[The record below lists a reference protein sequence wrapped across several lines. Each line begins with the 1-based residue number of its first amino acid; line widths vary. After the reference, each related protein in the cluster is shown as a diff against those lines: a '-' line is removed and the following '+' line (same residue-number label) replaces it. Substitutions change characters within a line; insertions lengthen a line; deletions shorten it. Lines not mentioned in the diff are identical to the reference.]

1 MKRITIYIMVLAVA
15 TLIPMRGMDIG
26 KLRPVGLIQLYK
38 EAGEVFIVTDTG
50 DSGYGETVDKA
61 FDNLEDTT
69 SGVIFLD
76 TADYLLISETAK
88 DAAMELGQYV
98 KPTIEICIAEKD
110 IDPIQAAEYLAVHH
124 PEVKLRDENAFRTV
138 QKLTQENGRMI
149 LKKMEEKDEN
159 N

>member
-1 MKRITIYIMVLAVA
+1 MKRIAVYIAVLLIVM
-15 TLIPMRGMDIG
+15 LIPMQGMDIG

-38 EAGEVFIVTDTG
+38 EAGEMLIVTDTK
-50 DSGYGETVDKA
+50 DSGRGKTVDEA
-61 FDNLEDTT
+61 FGNLEDTT

-110 IDPIQAAEYLAVHH
+110 IDPVQAAEYLAVHH
-124 PEVKLRDENAFRTV
+124 PEVKLRDENAFRTA

>member
-1 MKRITIYIMVLAVA
+1 MKRIAVYAALLAS
-15 TLIPMRGMDIG
+15 TLLFPMRGMDIG

-38 EAGEVFIVTDTG
+38 EAGKVFVVTDTG
-50 DSGYGETVDKA
+50 DSGRGKTVDEA
-61 FDNLEDTT
+61 FGNLEDTT

-110 IDPIQAAEYLAVHH
+110 IDPVKAAEYLAVHH
-124 PEVKLRDENAFRTV
+124 PEVKLRDENAFRTA